1 MCRFSQAPKMVTKN
15 GAVWYKKQR
24 KLGASMKEN
33 IVKVDDSNFT
43 ETTSKGVVLVDFYA
57 DWCGPCR
64 MLSPIIEALATEM
77 DGKLLVAKLDVDHAQ
92 KVTATFQITSVPT
105 MILFK
110 NGKEVNRIV
119 GLKDLETLK
128 KLVTQVM

>member
-1 MCRFSQAPKMVTKN
+1 
-15 GAVWYKKQR
+15 
-24 KLGASMKEN
+24 MKEN

-64 MLSPIIEALATEM
+64 MLAPIIEALATEM
-77 DGKLLVAKLDVDHAQ
+77 DGKLLIAKLDVDHAQ
-92 KVTATFQITSVPT
+92 KTTATFQITSVPT
-105 MILFK
+105 MIIFK
-110 NGKEVNRIV
+110 NGQEVNRIV

>member
-1 MCRFSQAPKMVTKN
+1 
-15 GAVWYKKQR
+15 
-24 KLGASMKEN
+24 MKEN

>member
-1 MCRFSQAPKMVTKN
+1 MPNKDIIK
-15 GAVWYKKQR
+15 
-24 KLGASMKEN
+24 
-33 IVKVDDSNFT
+33 IDDENFT
-43 ETTSKGVVLVDFYA
+43 QTISNGVTLVDFYA

-64 MLSPIIEALATEM
+64 MLSPILEALAGEM
-77 DGKLLVAKLDVDHAQ
+77 SDKLQVAKLDVDHAP
-92 KVTATFQITSVPT
+92 KTTSNFQITSVPT

-128 KLVTQVM
+128 KTVTQAL

>member
-1 MCRFSQAPKMVTKN
+1 
-15 GAVWYKKQR
+15 
-24 KLGASMKEN
+24 MKEF
-33 IVKVDDSNFT
+33 IIKIDDENFN
-43 ETTSKGVVLVDFYA
+43 ETIAQGVVLLDFYA

-64 MLSPIIEALATEM
+64 MLSPILEALATDM
-77 DGKLLVAKLDVDHAQ
+77 GDKMKVAKLDVDHAP
-92 KVTATFQITSVPT
+92 KTTSNFQITSVPT

-128 KLVTQVM
+128 KIVLQVV

>member
-1 MCRFSQAPKMVTKN
+1 
-15 GAVWYKKQR
+15 
-24 KLGASMKEN
+24 MKEFM
-33 IVKVDDSNFT
+33 IKIDDANFS
-43 ETTSKGVVLVDFYA
+43 ETIAQGVVLVDFYA

-64 MLSPIIEALATEM
+64 MLSPILEALSTDM
-77 DGKLLVAKLDVDHAQ
+77 GDKMKVAKLDVDHSP
-92 KVTATFQITSVPT
+92 KVTTTFQITSVPT

-128 KLVTQVM
+128 KIVTQAL